1 MALFYRSESTE
12 KQFEYLRFTIRLVTD
27 LGTDPDL
34 ITLVWSCVVPINQ
47 TKAVFIF
54 FIWASET
61 SFVMAWTWITSSV
74 SGGGDIIQKRNVM
87 KNKINTDKQQQN
99 NKKNT
104 CFFFFSL
111 PCDFLQ
117 NLCVNVQVGL
127 CPRRMS
133 NQSRDWG
140 TTLWRMTETLP

>member
-1 MALFYRSESTE
+1 MITSSSYSVLFIQRSLCFIMKVNIMALFYRSESTE

-104 CFFFFSL
+104 CFFFF
-111 PCDFLQ
+111 FLY
-117 NLCVNVQVGL
+117 LVISCKI
-127 CPRRMS
+127 S
-133 NQSRDWG
+133 A
-140 TTLWRMTETLP
+140 